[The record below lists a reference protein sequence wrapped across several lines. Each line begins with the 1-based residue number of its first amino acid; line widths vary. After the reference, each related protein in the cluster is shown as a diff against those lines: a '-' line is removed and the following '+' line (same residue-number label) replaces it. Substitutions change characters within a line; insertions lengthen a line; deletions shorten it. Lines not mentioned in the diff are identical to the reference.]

1 MTDRTQ
7 ALLSIAEFERLPEDG
22 WRTELVRGRLVR
34 EPPAG
39 MDHGRV
45 ASRIH
50 RRISEFVENN
60 GLGEV
65 FIAETGF
72 VLFED
77 PPTVRVPD
85 VAFVSVAHL
94 PAPEDSIH
102 FGRMAPDLAI
112 EVVSTSNTVA
122 EILKKTA
129 DYLDAG
135 TRLVWVVEPRRRC
148 VTVYGSQNEVQM
160 LREGDQ
166 LHGFDVLPGCCIS
179 VAELFE
185 GSPGI
190 GRTSHEESK

>member
-1 MTDRTQ
+1 MSDRTET
-7 ALLSIAEFERLPEDG
+7 LLTIDEFERLPEDE

-50 RRISEFVENN
+50 RRISEFVENH

-85 VAFVSVAHL
+85 VAFVSAAQL

-102 FGRMAPDLAI
+102 FGRMAPDLAV
-112 EVVSTSNTVA
+112 EVVSPSNTVA

-135 TRLVWVVEPRRRC
+135 SRLVWVVEPRKRC
-148 VTVYGSQNEVQM
+148 VTVYRGQDEVHM
-160 LREGDQ
+160 LREGDH
-166 LHGFDVLPGCCIS
+166 LHGFDVLPGFCIS

-190 GRTSHEESK
+190 GRRSPEESR